1 MGFHHFLSCSLAP
14 EDVSNKAFA
23 AEDSGLLR
31 SSWPVA
37 RTRVRLAF
45 PEDTDAQL
53 QRLSQIKALLNGPLR
68 GILHLIA

>member
-1 MGFHHFLSCSLAP
+1 LLSCSLAP

-37 RTRVRLAF
+37 RMRVRVPL
-45 PEDTDAQL
+45 L
-53 QRLSQIKALLNGPLR
+53 RSQ
-68 GILHLIA
+68 